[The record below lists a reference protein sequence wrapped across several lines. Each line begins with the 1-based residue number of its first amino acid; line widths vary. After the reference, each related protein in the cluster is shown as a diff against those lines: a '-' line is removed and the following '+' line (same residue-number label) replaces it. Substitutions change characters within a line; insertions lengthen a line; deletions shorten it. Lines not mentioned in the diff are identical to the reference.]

1 MIQTGRLSIAITV
14 ECRRLRRAE
23 RVVRIGRQEMYTK
36 FLWENQMNYG
46 YLEPE
51 EVEDNIKMDI
61 WKKGCGDAR

>member
-1 MIQTGRLSIAITV
+1 
-14 ECRRLRRAE
+14 
-23 RVVRIGRQEMYTK
+23 MYTK